1 MKGLPKVPETEIIR
15 TGLKMILPVSIPV
28 DLDHLLEREQEVAH
42 QML

>member
-1 MKGLPKVPETEIIR
+1 MKGLPKVPETEIIG

-28 DLDHLLEREQEVAH
+28 DLDHLLECEQEFAQ